1 MPDKELPDFEANDEG
16 TYSPR
21 MAALKRRRK
30 QQNNGED
37 YPRQLREAKT
47 ETETIDL
54 NSLAEETSKVQ
65 RSFNPQS
72 IPGSKFGMLLDALP
86 VPAMLIDISCNI
98 VFSNESCDRVA
109 GEQENIRVGPFA
121 DLFHDPLGAEKAVQ
135 LVEDVFSNR
144 KTQITEAM
152 LQFGE
157 QKIWGRIHLRSLRMG
172 NFRSVLALIE
182 DLTPVKKEL
191 HLNRLDKADLERQLA
206 KHVQE
211 LQASEEAL
219 NEEIVKRELAEAKL
233 HTILDSLGKLISIL
247 KAEND
252 PHLQAENINKT
263 CALLADKIQK
273 NAYW

>member
-1 MPDKELPDFEANDEG
+1 MTDKELPEFEANDEEI
-16 TYSPR
+16 YSPR

-37 YPRQLREAKT
+37 YPRQLRDAKT

-65 RSFNPQS
+65 RSFNPQN
-72 IPGSKFGMLLDALP
+72 IPGSKLGMLLDALP

-98 VFSNESCDRVA
+98 VFSNDSCDKIA
-109 GEQENIRVGPFA
+109 GGQENIRVGPFA
-121 DLFHDPLGAEKAVQ
+121 DLFLDPLSAEKAAQ
-135 LVEDVFSNR
+135 LIEEVFSKR

-152 LQFGE
+152 LLFGE

-172 NFRSVLALIE
+172 NFKSVLVLVE

-206 KHVQE
+206 KHVQQ

-219 NEEIVKRELAEAKL
+219 NEEIAKRELAETKL
-233 HTILDSLGKLISIL
+233 SAILESLGTLISIL
-247 KAEND
+247 KEEND
-252 PHLQAENINKT
+252 PHIQAEGINKT

-273 NAYW
+273 NRY